1 MTAEIIDLSQE
12 IYTGMPVFPGHLKT
26 VVWDHVT
33 HEETAK
39 LMTEGFSYQAKGM
52 ILCDHGPTHVDAVS
66 HIDPRPDAPT
76 IDQMPLE
83 TFFGQALCLDLSDLP
98 EGSLVAPKEIEAAA
112 KKAGLEILP
121 GDIVLF
127 HTGHYGRYYPT
138 AKYLSGYIGFSK
150 EAAEY
155 LISEKKIKNWGV
167 DNPSPDRPPTTSYPV
182 HLVYRE
188 TGVPHMENLCNL
200 DRLVGKRFMFYGFP
214 LKIRGGSGSPIRA
227 VAILT
232 D

>member
-1 MTAEIIDLSQE
+1 MSKVIDLAQD

-26 VVWDHVT
+26 IVWDHAT

-39 LMTEGFSYQAKGM
+39 IMGKGYSYQTRGLL
-52 ILCDHGPTHVDAVS
+52 LCDHGPTHVDAVN
-66 HIDPRPDAPT
+66 HIDPRSGAPS

-83 TFFGQALCLDLSDLP
+83 TFFGPALCLDVSDVP
-98 EGSLVAPKEIEAAA
+98 EHSLMGPEVIENAE
-112 KKAGLEILP
+112 KKAGLTIQP

-127 HTGHYGRYYPT
+127 YTGHYGRYYPST
-138 AKYLSGYIGFSK
+138 KYLEGYSGFTR

-155 LISEKKIKNWGV
+155 LILEKRIKNWGV
-167 DNPSPDRPPTTSYPV
+167 DSPSPDRPPTTAYPV
-182 HLVYRE
+182 HMVYRE
-188 TGVPHMENLCNL
+188 TRVPHMENLCNL
-200 DRLVGKRFMFYGFP
+200 DQVAGKRFMFYGFP

-227 VAILT
+227 VAVL